1 MRHRRLIGLAVVAAL
16 AALGWGG
23 YAWWQSTKHVPTDD
37 AYVEGS
43 IVVISA
49 KVAGHVAEIHM
60 DDNRAVKAGALLLRI
75 DPRDYQ
81 ARRDQ
86 ARAAVGVA
94 QAGHQATTPETQ
106 LTRGNT
112 AAQAE
117 EARAPP
123 E

>member
-23 YAWWQSTKHVPTDD
+23 YAWWQSTKRVATDD

-43 IVVISA
+43 IVIISA
-49 KVAGHVAEIHM
+49 KVSGHVAEVHM
-60 DDNRAVKAGALLLRI
+60 DDNRAVKAGELLLRI

-86 ARAAVGVA
+86 ARAAVGIA
-94 QAGHQATTPETQ
+94 FASHQATRPEPQ
-106 LTRGNT
+106 PTRQT
-112 AAQAE
+112 TRTQAE
-117 EARAPP
+117 ES
-123 E
+123 